1 MTPLEFLNDR
11 RSVPS
16 KLLGAPGPSDEQ
28 LRALLR
34 TAVRAPD
41 HGKLTPWRFVRIAGD
56 VRSKLGER
64 LVAIQRARGV
74 DDPAVL
80 EKDRARFWHA
90 PLVLAVV
97 AKILPGHKIPE
108 QEQLLSGGCVCF
120 NLLLGA
126 QALGF
131 GAQWL
136 TGWMAYDA
144 EVGALFGLRAHERII
159 GFIHIGT
166 PREAAP
172 ERQRPDADALL
183 SELAL

>member
-1 MTPLEFLNDR
+1 MTPLEFLNAR

-16 KLLGAPGPSDEQ
+16 KQLGAPGPSDEQ
-28 LRALLR
+28 LHALLQC
-34 TAVRAPD
+34 AVRVPD
-41 HGKLTPWRFVRIAGD
+41 HGKLVPWRFVRIAGD
-56 VRSKLGER
+56 QGPKLGDK

-80 EKDRARFWHA
+80 EKDRTRFAHA

-97 AKILPGHKIPE
+97 GRILPGHKIPE

-126 QALGF
+126 QAQGF

-136 TGWMAYDA
+136 TGWPAYDA
-144 EVGALFGLRAHERII
+144 EVGALLGLREHERVV
-159 GFIHIGT
+159 GFIHVGT